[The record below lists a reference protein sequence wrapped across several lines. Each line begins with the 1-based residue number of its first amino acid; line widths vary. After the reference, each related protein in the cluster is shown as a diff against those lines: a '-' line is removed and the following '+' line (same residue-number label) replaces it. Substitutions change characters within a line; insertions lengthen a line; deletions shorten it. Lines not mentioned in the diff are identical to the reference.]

1 MPDRRTPGRRTAGG
15 REPRAERPVALGEI
29 VDELMR
35 REVFS
40 RGVPVAELASRWP
53 AIVGERLASETAP
66 VALDE
71 GLLTVGASTGPWGAQ
86 ATFLQEQIRRNADEA
101 LGGDAVRAIRIIV
114 RNRS

>member
-1 MPDRRTPGRRTAGG
+1 MSRRGSSGG
-15 REPRAERPVALGEI
+15 RERRAEAPVALGDI

-40 RGVPVAELASRWP
+40 RGVPVAELASKWP

-66 VALDE
+66 VALDD
-71 GLLTVGASTGPWGAQ
+71 GLLTVGATTGPWGAQ
-86 ATFLQEQIRRNADEA
+86 ATFLQEEIRRKADEA
-101 LGGDAVRAIRIIV
+101 LGGDTVLAIRVIV

>member
-1 MPDRRTPGRRTAGG
+1 MPARRSAGG
-15 REPRAERPVALGEI
+15 RQGRTEAPVALGDI

-66 VALDE
+66 VALDD
-71 GLLTVGASTGPWGAQ
+71 GLLTVRATSGPWGAQ
-86 ATFLQEQIRRNADEA
+86 AMFLQEEIRRKADAA
-101 LGGDAVRAIRIIV
+101 LGDDTVRTIRVIV

>member
-1 MPDRRTPGRRTAGG
+1 MPSRRSSGG
-15 REPRAERPVALGEI
+15 GDPRAERPVALGEI

-53 AIVGERLASETAP
+53 SIVGERLASETAP

-71 GLLTVGASTGPWGAQ
+71 GVLTVRVTTGPWGAQ
-86 ATFLQEQIRRNADEA
+86 ATFLQEQIRRRADEA
-101 LGGDAVRAIRIIV
+101 LGGDAVRAIRVIV